1 MDELLIQQINKFKL
15 CDDKTLTFDEDLTR
29 QERSIIHET
38 VKSVGMF
45 SKSFMKTGST
55 HKYIVIS
62 KYDNISENT
71 NNSDTYGNQ
80 NNQDNQ
86 NNQNNEINNITID
99 DNFINIFS
107 DLTKIPIPIPLPEY
121 FDYYLDMTDPYYDSK
136 KKLELFKTDCIK
148 LGGLHQLRK
157 KINDVSEEIIQ
168 SIKNNPDFQLF
179 RSMKQ
184 VTPDIVKGKFYNASN
199 CNNSKYYISID
210 IKTANFSVMKSYFPS
225 LFMNYNDWDSFIS
238 NFTDSQFIIKS
249 KLLREIIFG
258 KLGVASQINK
268 LCPIFIEKVVKFIE
282 KYHEFNMFSISN
294 AVCITA
300 DEVIFS
306 VSSDFDITL
315 INRLIEIINTE
326 FPNLFHVKPFKLIK
340 LGSKQYFVK
349 KYIDS
354 NGGICRDEFKCCP
367 DKFIMQCIKY
377 HQNKH
382 ITDVDLKFIDEG
394 YVATYMK
401 SIFD

>member
-1 MDELLIQQINKFKL
+1 MF
-15 CDDKTLTFDEDLTR
+15 DK
-29 QERSIIHET
+29 
-38 VKSVGMF
+38 K
-45 SKSFMKTGST
+45 
-55 HKYIVIS
+55 
-62 KYDNISENT
+62 NI
-71 NNSDTYGNQ
+71 D
-80 NNQDNQ
+80 
-86 NNQNNEINNITID
+86 
-99 DNFINIFS
+99 
-107 DLTKIPIPIPLPEY
+107 
-121 FDYYLDMTDPYYDSK
+121 
-136 KKLELFKTDCIK
+136 
-148 LGGLHQLRK
+148 
-157 KINDVSEEIIQ
+157 
-168 SIKNNPDFQLF
+168 KN
-179 RSMKQ
+179 
-184 VTPDIVKGKFYNASN
+184 
-199 CNNSKYYISID
+199 KYYISID

-225 LFMNYNDWDSFIS
+225 LFMNHNDWDSFIL

-268 LCPIFIEKVVKFIE
+268 LCPIFIDKVVKFIQ

-306 VSSDFDITL
+306 VSSDFDINL
-315 INRLIEIINTE
+315 VNHLIEIINAE

-354 NGGICRDEFKCCP
+354 VGSICRDEFKCCP

-382 ITDVDLKFIDEG
+382 ITDIDLKFIDEG
-394 YVATYMK
+394 YIATYMK